1 MTYDMHRRRD
11 FNIAVRPPQK
21 EHHRPAT
28 PPQTRPNRP
37 QIHPDRP
44 SVIIV
49 VRLFH
54 RQGRTDRRRI
64 RITSMM
70 GALHD
75 VDRTHRLIKTVMKIG
90 VLLHPAGDVRRG
102 NGKKEKD
109 SDRSGGSNKSNSK
122 ERTAVRMRTV

>member
-1 MTYDMHRRRD
+1 
-11 FNIAVRPPQK
+11 
-21 EHHRPAT
+21 
-28 PPQTRPNRP
+28 
-37 QIHPDRP
+37 
-44 SVIIV
+44 
-49 VRLFH
+49 
-54 RQGRTDRRRI
+54 
-64 RITSMM
+64 M

-90 VLLHPAGDVRRG
+90 DITPSGRDVRRG